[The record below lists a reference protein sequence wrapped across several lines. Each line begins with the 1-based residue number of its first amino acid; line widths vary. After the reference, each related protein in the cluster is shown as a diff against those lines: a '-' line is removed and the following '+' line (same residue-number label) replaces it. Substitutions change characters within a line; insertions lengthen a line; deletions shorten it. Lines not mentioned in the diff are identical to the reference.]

1 MNWEAIGALGEV
13 GGTLAV
19 VATLA
24 ILYRQIKLS
33 SEITKAQ
40 MDTMAKDQLAHLT
53 LQAVVTP
60 DLARII
66 EVAHSPDPSSLT
78 EDEVRR
84 AYWWYTSYG
93 TILEGM
99 YLRRKAG
106 QLSEDMWIGYE
117 RIMLGAIVSPVGL
130 KWWKEEMTPFSTE
143 FRAHFDL
150 LLADPE
156 TDTSWNVPSAKIN

>member
-1 MNWEAIGALGEV
+1 MNWEAIGAIGEV
-13 GGTLAV
+13 GGTIAV
-19 VATLA
+19 VATL
-24 ILYRQIKLS
+24 IVLYRQIKLS
-33 SEITKAQ
+33 SDITKAQ

-66 EVAHSPDPSSLT
+66 EIAHSSDPSSLT

-99 YLRRKAG
+99 FLRREAG
-106 QLSEDMWIGYE
+106 QLSEDMWVGEIRTDYAGSDSFARWCE
-117 RIMLGAIVSPVGL
+117 MVAGRNDTLLDKIQSPL
-130 KWWKEEMTPFSTE
+130 
-143 FRAHFDL
+143 
-150 LLADPE
+150 
-156 TDTSWNVPSAKIN
+156 